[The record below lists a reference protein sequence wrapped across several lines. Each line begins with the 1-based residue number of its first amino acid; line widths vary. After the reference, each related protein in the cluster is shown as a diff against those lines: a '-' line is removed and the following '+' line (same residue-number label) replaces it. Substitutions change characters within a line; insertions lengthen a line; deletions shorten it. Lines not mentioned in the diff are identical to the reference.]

1 MNEELWQKIND
12 KYTSL
17 GENPTTYLEGLVQAK
32 PLTYW
37 DYIEVDAL
45 LALQKPRTEAPD
57 EEIFIMYHQVTEL
70 ILKLMIHEIKQ
81 ITGDHHP
88 NVDELKKRLY
98 RLIRYSNMM
107 ITSFSVMYDGMDYDS
122 YNTFR
127 VALAP
132 ASGFQSA
139 QFRFLEIY
147 CTSLGNL
154 INEEGKK
161 RLPENPSVEDYF
173 EHVYWKD
180 AGLKRDTGK
189 KSLTLRMFEEK
200 YMEQFIVL
208 AKKMQGKTLED
219 KISALNDTELDE
231 DLKSFL
237 RTFDKLYNIEW
248 PMTHLRTAQN
258 YLDKKGENKAA
269 TGGSDWKKYLHP
281 AFQQRKF
288 FPKVWKDVE
297 IENWAKDKI

>member
-12 KYTSL
+12 KYTAL

-37 DYIEVDAL
+37 DYIEVDTL
-45 LALQKPRTEAPD
+45 LSLQKPKTDAPD

-81 ITGDHHP
+81 VTGDNNP
-88 NVDELKKRLY
+88 TVDELKKRLY

-147 CTSLGNL
+147 CTHLGNL

-161 RLPENPSVEDYF
+161 RLPENPCVEDYF

-200 YMEQFIVL
+200 YLEQFTAL

-231 DLKSFL
+231 ELKSFL

-297 IENWAKDKI
+297 IENWAQDKI